1 MANTLTA
8 TDPSLNNPFLPA
20 YSATPG
26 ANYNP
31 AYGGTPATPNPL
43 ATAQKAITGDLA
55 LLPDIKGLGRGVNT
69 GLFNQYTGR
78 LPGYEDM
85 SAQLTANNLSFL
97 QGEVPADVRYQ
108 LEQGAAE
115 RGAGRGMIGANIS
128 NLDYLRGL
136 GLTSLD
142 LQGRGAKGFEEQA
155 SMLKDIPFFDF
166 SKFLVSPE
174 QEQAAAVSANTLA
187 AAPNP
192 AVADAVKKSSLLQGL
207 GAGGGA
213 RGGAGTPAWETGFD
227 WYNPITIGPGGNFR

>member
-1 MANTLTA
+1 MATTS
-8 TDPSLNNPFLPA
+8 TTNPFLPA
-20 YSATPG
+20 YTATPG
-26 ANYNP
+26 RDYNP
-31 AYGGTPATPNPL
+31 AYGGVPATPNPL
-43 ATAQKAITGDLA
+43 STAQQAIIGDLA
-55 LLPDIKGLGRGVNT
+55 LMPDIKGVGRGVNT

-85 SAQLTANNLSFL
+85 TSQLTANNLDL
-97 QGEVPADVRYQ
+97 LKGQVPDDVRYM

-115 RGAGRGMIGANIS
+115 RGAGRGMVGGDIT

-136 GLTSLD
+136 GLTSLG
-142 LQGRGAKGFEEQA
+142 LQEKGAAGFQNQA

-192 AVADAVKKSSLLQGL
+192 AAADALKKQSLLTGL
-207 GAGGGA
+207 GAGT
-213 RGGAGTPAWETGFD
+213 GTPGAPGTYAYTGPKAPTFFD
-227 WYNPITIGPGGNFR
+227 SYGQPVY